1 MHNLIAHVLK
11 CLMVRTLQ
19 ICIQILQIGTSKD
32 CFWNEI
38 IQRWLWSSEKASY
51 TSSKTKSF
59 LDKILKA
66 DKLSVA
72 PNSLYREMEH
82 WRKFKNSWQPMKSS
96 KYVCLKNGNI
106 LTRKN
111 AGFTCCSAPRVKTA
125 SQIYFY
131 PLSAVQGGPT
141 NLSAG
146 FSMLFAGS
154 NNYYT
159 SMWNSDFLQ
168 C

>member
-1 MHNLIAHVLK
+1 MHNLIAHAPK
-11 CLMVRTLQ
+11 YLMVRTLQ
-19 ICIQILQIGTSKD
+19 ICNQILQIGTLKD

-38 IQRWLWSSEKASY
+38 IQRWLWSSKQASY

-66 DKLSVA
+66 DNLSVA

-82 WRKFKNSWQPMKSS
+82 WRKFKNSWQQCYLQNMCVWKMT
-96 KYVCLKNGNI
+96 I
-106 LTRKN
+106 FWRKK